1 MHLALVIDGV
11 VEDIIHCEEHLG
23 YILLSEPKVVDIGEN
38 FNKVNIYD
46 IYDEVSD
53 KFIKDSNNV

>member
-1 MHLALVIDGV
+1 V